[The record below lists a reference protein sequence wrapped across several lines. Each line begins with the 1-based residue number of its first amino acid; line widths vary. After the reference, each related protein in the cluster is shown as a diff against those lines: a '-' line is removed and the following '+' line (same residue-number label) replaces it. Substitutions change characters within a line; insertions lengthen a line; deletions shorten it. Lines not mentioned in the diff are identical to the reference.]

1 MSFLVILLTSIDILY
16 NPNPLDWMLVSND
29 EVARILDIYFPP
41 EVLRNMSRD
50 QYIYYG
56 NAIIN
61 YYETRNATIFLFI
74 AILMC
79 YK

>member
-1 MSFLVILLTSIDILY
+1 MSFLVILLTSIDIIY
-16 NPNPLDWMLVSND
+16 SPNPLDWMLVSSD

-41 EVLRNMSRD
+41 EVLRNMSLD

-61 YYETRNATIFLFI
+61 YYETRNAVIFLSI
-74 AILMC
+74 VILMC
-79 YK
+79 YR

>member
-16 NPNPLDWMLVSND
+16 NPNPLDWMLVSSD
-29 EVARILDIYFPP
+29 EVARILDYYFPP
-41 EVLRNMSRD
+41 DVLRNMTRD
-50 QYIYYG
+50 QYILYG

-61 YYETRNATIFLFI
+61 HYEARNATIFLFI

-79 YK
+79 YR

>member
-16 NPNPLDWMLVSND
+16 NPNPLDWMLVSSD

-41 EVLRNMSRD
+41 EVLRNMSRY

>member
-16 NPNPLDWMLVSND
+16 NPNPLDWMLVSSD
-29 EVARILDIYFPP
+29 EVARILDYYFPP
-41 EVLRNMSRD
+41 EVLINMSRD

-74 AILMC
+74 TILMC